1 MDRLKGLLGK
11 DLSQT
16 GMFAVK
22 YFTLYLY
29 KMNAV
34 RFDESISENKD
45 KIRVVRIK
53 KNISRRDA
61 KTAKKFN

>member
-34 RFDESISENKD
+34 RFEESISENKD

-53 KNISRRDA
+53 KIFRAEAQRRQR
-61 KTAKKFN
+61 KFN